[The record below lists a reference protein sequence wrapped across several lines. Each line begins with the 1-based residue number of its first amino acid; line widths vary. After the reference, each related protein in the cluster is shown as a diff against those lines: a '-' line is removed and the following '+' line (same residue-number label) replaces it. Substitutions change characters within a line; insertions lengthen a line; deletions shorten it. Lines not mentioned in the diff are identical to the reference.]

1 MSKPVQILLIED
13 SEDDKD
19 LLLYEIKKGGINA
32 KYLCIQTAEE
42 LKKALDQQDWDIIL
56 SDYSMPTFDGLTAL
70 RMLKDKGLET
80 PFILISGTVG
90 EDLAVEAMK
99 AGAEDYIMKDNL
111 RRLVPA
117 MYRELRDA
125 EVRKERRKAITA
137 LKQSEEKFKKFF
149 NDDLTGNF
157 ITSVDGTI
165 LLANPA
171 LARIFG
177 YESVA
182 DLMKVNFKEFYLNP
196 DERADFLELIS
207 QKKQLSLYETQHIKQ
222 DGTIISVI
230 KNVIGVFDTKGKL
243 IGMKGYLFDNTEQKR
258 IEEALKENELK
269 YRTLVEQSPDGIFIS
284 DLEGKFI
291 SVNKSIC
298 DILLFTEKELLN
310 MNIWDIIPAKYLE
323 QHKARLVKI
332 LSGEKHD
339 EPVEYEVKDKI
350 GNFRY
355 IEVLSAPYYKNKK
368 LIGFQGIA
376 RDTTERKKSTQVLH
390 RLNQAI
396 SNSRE
401 VIFMTDKEGILTYI
415 NPEFTRMYGYKA
427 DEVIG
432 KSTPRILKSGHHPE
446 NQYIYFWQRLLN
458 KQSIYEEYHN
468 KCKDGRIV
476 VVEASADP
484 ILDERGEIIGFL
496 GIQRNI
502 DERKHT
508 EKELVAAKLKAEE
521 SDRLKSAFLANMSH
535 EIRTPMNGIMGFAEL
550 LKEPALSSDDKNHF
564 IEIIERSGR
573 RMLNIINDIIDISK
587 IESGTVDVLLS
598 ETNVNEQIDFIYN
611 FFTPEIKQKGIQFIS
626 NKALTHEQAFI
637 TSDREKLYAVLTNL
651 VKNAIKFTNE
661 GTIEIGYTKKESFLE
676 FYVKDTGKGLKPE
689 QELIIFERFRQGS
702 ESLSRDYEGAGLGL
716 SISKAYVEMLGGKIW
731 FKSKPEQKGSEFFF
745 TLPINK

>member
-177 YESVA
+177 FDSVE
-182 DLMKVNFKEFYLNP
+182 DIMKVNFKEFYLNP
-196 DERADFLELIS
+196 DERADFLELVS
-207 QKKQLSLYETQHIKQ
+207 QKKQLSLFEAQHIKQ

-310 MNIWDIIPAKYLE
+310 MNIWEIIPAKYLE

-339 EPVEYEVKDKI
+339 APVEYEVKDKN
-350 GNFRY
+350 GNYRY
-355 IEVLSAPYYKNKK
+355 IEVLSAPYYNNKK

-401 VIFMTDKEGILTYI
+401 VIFMTDKNGTLTYI
-415 NPEFTRMYGYKA
+415 NPEFTRMYGYEA

-446 NQYIYFWQRLLN
+446 NQFIYFWQRLLR

-484 ILDERGEIIGFL
+484 ILDEHEEIIGFL

-502 DERKHT
+502 DERKQT
-508 EKELVAAKLKAEE
+508 EKELIAAKLKAEE